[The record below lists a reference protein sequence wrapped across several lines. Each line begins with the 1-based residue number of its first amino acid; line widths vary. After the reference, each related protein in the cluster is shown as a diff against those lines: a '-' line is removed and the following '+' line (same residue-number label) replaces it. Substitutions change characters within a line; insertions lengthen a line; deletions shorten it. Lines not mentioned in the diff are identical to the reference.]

1 MRLWLGPLLGRV
13 LSWERVSPW
22 RQSGSALSFGLPPW
36 TGSDCVSGSGS
47 WACHPED
54 WSGGSLGLW
63 PGGWLLHPVMWD
75 QVVWFLSPTLL
86 ICAEGV
92 LSGERA
98 GLPGTLAGT
107 RGARKRHHWWE
118 VPSPGWPGG
127 LQSWR
132 EAFPVSGAAQASE

>member
-1 MRLWLGPLLGRV
+1 MSQGQGPGPVPLKTGQGAAWV
-13 LSWERVSPW
+13 C
-22 RQSGSALSFGLPPW
+22 GL
-36 TGSDCVSGSGS
+36 
-47 WACHPED
+47 
-54 WSGGSLGLW
+54 
-63 PGGWLLHPVMWD
+63 GGWLLHPVMWD

-118 VPSPGWPGG
+118 VPSPGRPGG
-127 LQSWR
+127 PQSRR
-132 EAFPVSGAAQASE
+132 EAFPVSGAPPASE